1 MSKTMKG
8 LIAGLIVL
16 ALATAGVIIYARLS
30 EPDYSKVP
38 YPTVTI
44 TMENGDEIHLEL
56 YTDVAPNTVANFV
69 QLAQDGFYDGTIFHR
84 VIAGF
89 MIQGGD
95 PTGTGMGGPGFTIK
109 GEFSAN
115 GFANNLSHTR
125 GVISMARAQ
134 DYNSAGSQFFI
145 MHADA
150 PSLDGQYAAFGRVTD
165 EESLAVVDAIAT
177 TLTDSNDKPLSEWKM
192 KSVTVDTHGYDYKAV
207 RTEG

>member
-56 YTDVAPNTVANFV
+56 YPDVAPNTVANFV

-192 KSVTVDTHGYDYKAV
+192 KSVTVDTV

>member
-16 ALATAGVIIYARLS
+16 ALATAGVIVYAKLS

-56 YTDVAPNTVANFV
+56 YPDIAPNTVANFV

>member
-56 YTDVAPNTVANFV
+56 YPDVAPNTVANFV
-69 QLAQDGFYDGTIFHR
+69 HLAQDGFYDGTIFHR

-95 PTGTGMGGPGFTIK
+95 PTGTGMGGPGYRIE
-109 GEFSAN
+109 GEFTSN
-115 GFANNLSHTR
+115 GFKNDLKHER
-125 GVISMARAQ
+125 GVLSWARTS
-134 DYNSAGSQFFI
+134 DPDSAGSQFFI
-145 MHADA
+145 MVDDA
-150 PSLDGQYAAFGRVTD
+150 PYLDGQYAAFGRLTAGLD
-165 EESLAVVDAIAT
+165 VVDQIVAGLHGRT
-177 TLTDSNDKPLSEWKM
+177 PVM
-192 KSVTVDTHGYDYKAV
+192 KTVTIEK
-207 RTEG
+207 

>member
-56 YTDVAPNTVANFV
+56 YPDVAPNTVANFV

-150 PSLDGQYAAFGRVTD
+150 P
-165 EESLAVVDAIAT
+165 
-177 TLTDSNDKPLSEWKM
+177 
-192 KSVTVDTHGYDYKAV
+192 
-207 RTEG
+207 

>member
-56 YTDVAPNTVANFV
+56 YPDVAPNTVANFV

-115 GFANNLSHTR
+115 GFDNNLSHTR
-125 GVISMARAQ
+125 GVISMARSSSF
-134 DYNSAGSQFFI
+134 DSAGSQFFI
-145 MHADA
+145 MHADGTY
-150 PSLDGQYAAFGRVTD
+150 LDTQYAAFGEVVD
-165 EESLAVVDAIAT
+165 GMDVVDAIAET
-177 TLTDSNDKPLSEWKM
+177 QTGANDRPVSEQKI
-192 KSVTVDTHGYDYKAV
+192 KTIRVDAKGVDYSVEKIG
-207 RTEG
+207 G